1 MGLTRGALPRSVM
14 CTFRSG
20 KVFCC
25 LDSSGRVS
33 RGGRDVLSS
42 VSPMFR
48 GRNRFPLPVF
58 AGRFAPPGVTSDT
71 IHVLRGYDMQRL
83 RALLNGLHERK
94 IFSRLDKFRDRV
106 VVEIALPGRRWEAGF
121 MRDGSIR
128 VEKFVSTGGTF
139 ECGSIDR
146 LFDSFFD
153 RCGSPLAAARSVERI
168 RSLPVDEEEEAKSLS
183 LLHSGLH
190 VRARPGDRPTSVL

>member
-1 MGLTRGALPRSVM
+1 
-14 CTFRSG
+14 
-20 KVFCC
+20 
-25 LDSSGRVS
+25 
-33 RGGRDVLSS
+33 
-42 VSPMFR
+42 
-48 GRNRFPLPVF
+48 
-58 AGRFAPPGVTSDT
+58 
-71 IHVLRGYDMQRL
+71 MQRL

-128 VEKFVSTGGTF
+128 VEKFVSTGGMF

-153 RCGSPLAAARSVERI
+153 RCGSPLAAARSVERM
-168 RSLPVDEEEEAKSLS
+168 RSLPVDEEEGASIRQLLTFLDELEKRQIFYRLDKVRDRIVAEIALPGERWEAAF
-183 LLHSGLH
+183 SGDGSVDIEKFTSTGEIFDCKEIDRCEEIDRLFDEFS
-190 VRARPGDRPTSVL
+190 DRPE